1 MGLWATQS
9 RGKQLWMK
17 AKAVT
22 ITKRLENAR
31 VLRPPSAHVERSNHG
46 SYLQKLRL
54 GVKMIAGDS
63 VLATQRAT
71 TSQRAAAYASPT
83 IPQSPAGVPCMP
95 KQPTPNKMSQPS
107 PDEEGLLLAVTSWP
121 PGLTAA
127 AVLPGVRTDN
137 IALNDALTHLAPP
150 NEDPLHEQ
158 AAASIAAAAALTASA
173 ASNPKLVPKT
183 RYLPPAQPHAGPRF
197 GPGTPSRPRN
207 HPSATH
213 LGSMS
218 CKHAAAHVKALAR
231 AV

>member
-1 MGLWATQS
+1 
-9 RGKQLWMK
+9 
-17 AKAVT
+17 
-22 ITKRLENAR
+22 
-31 VLRPPSAHVERSNHG
+31 
-46 SYLQKLRL
+46 
-54 GVKMIAGDS
+54 
-63 VLATQRAT
+63 
-71 TSQRAAAYASPT
+71 
-83 IPQSPAGVPCMP
+83 MP
-95 KQPTPNKMSQPS
+95 KQPAPNKMSQPS

-137 IALNDALTHLAPP
+137 VALNDALTHLAPP